1 MIELDG
7 RFWLNVN
14 GKAFLGGGRVE
25 LLKKID
31 EIGSIHSASKAMKMS
46 YKAAWDTLKQMSEL
60 SKEPLLDKQIGGKG
74 GGGTKLT
81 PYAKEMI
88 ATFEKFDKLHR
99 EFINRFKEAGDSPAK
114 LQAILNRTFL
124 TTSARNQ
131 FLCDVVDIKSND
143 ISSKITL
150 SFKEK
155 TIFISTI
162 TTKSLQNMGIQ
173 KGQNIY
179 AIIKSND
186 IKITNSLSGHE
197 GNAIKGKVSYV
208 NQNENGSEI
217 GLKTDDDFVLVA
229 LNNTNEVSNLIV
241 GMEAY
246 GVFGSENILIGI

>member
-60 SKEPLLDKQIGGKG
+60 SSEPLLEKQIGGKG
-74 GGGTKLT
+74 GGGTILT

-99 EFINRFKEAGDSPAK
+99 EFINRFKEAGDSPEK
-114 LQAILNRTFL
+114 LQTILNRTFL

-143 ISSKITL
+143 ISSEITL
-150 SFKEK
+150 AFKK
-155 TIFISTI
+155 NTILASTI
-162 TTKSLQNMGIQ
+162 TTKSLKNMGIS
-173 KGQNIY
+173 KSQNIY
-179 AIIKSND
+179 AIIKAND
-186 IKITNSLSGHE
+186 IKITATLNTEE
-197 GNAIKGKVSYV
+197 GNVIKGKISYI
-208 NQNENGSEI
+208 NQNKNGSEI
-217 GLKTDDDFVLVA
+217 GLQSDDGFMLVA
-229 LNNTNEVSNLIV
+229 LNNNSEVSNLV
-241 GMEAY
+241 AGMEAY
-246 GVFGSENILIGI
+246 GVFGKEHILIGM

>member
-1 MIELDG
+1 MMELDG

-60 SKEPLLDKQIGGKG
+60 SSEPLLEKQIGGKG

-99 EFINRFKEAGDSPAK
+99 EFINRFKEAGDSPEK
-114 LQAILNRTFL
+114 LQTILNRTFL

-131 FLCDVVDIKSND
+131 FLCDVIDIKSND
-143 ISSKITL
+143 ISSEITL
-150 SFKEK
+150 AFKK
-155 TIFISTI
+155 NTILASTI
-162 TTKSLQNMGIQ
+162 TTKSLKNMGIS
-173 KGQNIY
+173 KNQNIY
-179 AIIKSND
+179 AIIKAND
-186 IKITNSLSGHE
+186 IKITATLSGKE
-197 GNAIKGKVSYV
+197 GNVIKGKISYI
-208 NQNENGSEI
+208 NQNKNGSEI
-217 GLKTDDDFVLVA
+217 GLQSDDGFMLVA
-229 LNNTNEVSNLIV
+229 LNNNSEVSTLV
-241 GMEAY
+241 EGMEAY
-246 GVFGSENILIGI
+246 GVFEKEHILIGM